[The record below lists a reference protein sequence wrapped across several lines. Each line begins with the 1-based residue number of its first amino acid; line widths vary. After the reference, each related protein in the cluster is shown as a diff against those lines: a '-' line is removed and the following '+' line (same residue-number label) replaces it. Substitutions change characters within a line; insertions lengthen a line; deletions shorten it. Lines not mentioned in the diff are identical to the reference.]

1 MLTEFGRDGSIVGQ
15 QIHGVGAEMTQ
26 TGQSLSETSTAISD
40 TSESLSEI
48 GETLTDTGRQ
58 ATAAGENLSEAG
70 DQAQK
75 TGDKFSETGD
85 KVKKSGDKVADL
97 GKKFTDTGN
106 KIKGVGENLTSIGG
120 TLTRNVTLP
129 LAGAGAAAIK
139 VAADFDSG
147 MSKVQAISGATGE
160 DLDKLRDKA
169 REMGSKTKFSA
180 SEAADAM
187 SYMAMAGWKTG
198 DMLDGIEG
206 IMNLAA
212 ASGED
217 LATTSDIVTD
227 ALTAFGLKAKDSG
240 HFSDILAA
248 ASSNANTKVSGISAE
263 DTAEAVG
270 LMANAGIKG
279 SQAGTS
285 LRSILTRLATDAG
298 ASSKSLGALGVLTK
312 ELGVDFYDANGKVRD
327 FGDILNDARKQ
338 WKTLSEEDASR
349 FAKKIAGEEGISAWL
364 SMMNAAPEDIAKL
377 SGAISNCDG
386 AAEKMAATMQNNL
399 KGQLTVLKS
408 QAEELAIGFGTQ
420 LMPVAQDLVGLAS
433 SAMQGFSGLNDG
445 TKKLIIYAG
454 LAAAAMGPLTTGI
467 GSVVTAGGKLVST
480 VGTMATAFSTAGGGI
495 AGVGSALTA
504 VIGPAGLALLAIGGV
519 AAVGIALYK
528 DLHRGSEALDEFN
541 KKMEEAKDSAGE
553 IDEITESLKN
563 LEEARLSNYST
574 QSEEINSVEN
584 LRKKLK
590 DLVDKNGKLI
600 GSKEELKNVVK
611 QLNEKGFIVELNKT
625 GTLITNYKTLIG
637 EIDNYVQQK
646 KAQTMLDSLEPE
658 YQNAL
663 KEKARYYSIY
673 VKNLAEMNELQKKLN
688 DDEYLAGLSVKEY
701 KALCDTYNQLAENAS
716 NAFSQYQSSCEVID
730 AYDKS
735 MAAIAKG
742 DYETATTILSGYY
755 EDLGS
760 VMKKKGDYAKEEQ
773 EKAITELS
781 SQFIQQIQAYGAAMQ
796 TGNEAV
802 ISDAKTY
809 LEQAAG
815 ELEKAG
821 LKLPEGFIQGVESGS
836 IGAEEAVATI
846 SKLPKEAAEKAA
858 QESDAAIETLSNEFA
873 VQMQNYGEAVKNGM
887 NDQSEQILAQIS
899 TTALSLR
906 EHGVE
911 LPEGFIQG
919 IKDGSI
925 GAEEAINTVN
935 DLCDKIVNEVK
946 MLPNGMSL
954 EAVNACLQMA
964 ATFEAEGKAVPQE
977 TAEMAE
983 KILAEFDDLPDDAK
997 EQIKNTCAG
1006 MLNELEAANPELYAA
1021 AEANGDSYISAFKRK
1036 MGIASPS
1043 KVMQEMGNN
1052 TIEGLILGMNAK
1064 KDSAVS
1070 TITGIMQ
1077 SMVTAAGS
1085 VSFTG
1090 IGGNVVSGILS
1101 GLNDKAPS
1109 LMSRARSLATGIAG
1123 VIGGALRINS
1133 PSKVMIPMGQA
1144 VAEGMEVGLLNGAG
1158 SLYETA
1164 SAISLET
1171 AEALGGIS
1179 SRGLNYASAHS
1190 MNYGDRLD
1198 RLLDAVERLADS
1210 QTTME
1215 IDGRPFGRLV
1225 REYV

>member
-1 MLTEFGRDGSIVGQ
+1 MAINAGTIESHLILNMSQFQTGLQTASAMLTEFGRDGSIVGQ

-26 TGQSLSETSTAISD
+26 TGQSLSETSNAISD
-40 TSESLSEI
+40 TSESLSEV
-48 GETLTDTGRQ
+48 GETLIDTSRQ
-58 ATAAGENLSEAG
+58 ATTAAENLSDAG

-129 LAGAGAAAIK
+129 LAGAGAAALT
-139 VAADFDSG
+139 VAANFDEG
-147 MSKVQAISGATGE
+147 MGKVQAISGATGE

-227 ALTAFGLKAKDSG
+227 ALTAFGLKASDSA

-248 ASSNANTKVSGISAE
+248 ASSNANTNVSLMGETFKYVAPVAGALGISAE

-298 ASSKSLGALGVLTK
+298 ASSKSLGALGVLTE
-312 ELGVDFYDANGKVRD
+312 ELGVEFYDANGKVRD
-327 FGDILNDARKQ
+327 FGDILKDARKQ

-433 SAMQGFSGLNDG
+433 SAVQGFSGLNDG
-445 TKKLIIYAG
+445 TKKFIVYAG
-454 LAAAAMGPLTTGI
+454 LAAAAAGPLTSVI
-467 GSVVTAGGKLVST
+467 GSVTSG
-480 VGTMATAFSTAGGGI
+480 VGSMITTLSGAATAFSAAGGGA
-495 AGVGSALTA
+495 AGLGAAITSI
-504 VIGPAGLALLAIGGV
+504 IGPAGWVVLGLGAVTAAGVALYAATRDANKGTRELGEAFKGAAEGAKTFYDEVQNGGSVNVTSSFSSELNSGINMNDLQQKITNTQQKITDIIEKASKERRKLTKKDIKELKKYYDDLKKLHEEQSKYYANNLTALVQAVNDGLELNEESAQEILKQGKANMDAALKAEEQAHNDRITAIEKIYKDDEAARKKAIAQENADYAKHKEEIKSAFADLTSAVTNGYAEQNLAEDEFYQKMKQYNADVEAENKRHADKIAEIRENANNQYEDQGAALLAEETQHT
-519 AAVGIALYK
+519 AA
-528 DLHRGSEALDEFN
+528 
-541 KKMEEAKDSAGE
+541 M
-553 IDEITESLKN
+553 
-563 LEEARLSNYST
+563 
-574 QSEEINSVEN
+574 
-584 LRKKLK
+584 
-590 DLVDKNGKLI
+590 
-600 GSKEELKNVVK
+600 
-611 QLNEKGFIVELNKT
+611 
-625 GTLITNYKTLIG
+625 
-637 EIDNYVQQK
+637 
-646 KAQTMLDSLEPE
+646 
-658 YQNAL
+658 
-663 KEKARYYSIY
+663 
-673 VKNLAEMNELQKKLN
+673 
-688 DDEYLAGLSVKEY
+688 
-701 KALCDTYNQLAENAS
+701 
-716 NAFSQYQSSCEVID
+716 
-730 AYDKS
+730 
-735 MAAIAKG
+735 
-742 DYETATTILSGYY
+742 
-755 EDLGS
+755 EDLQNQFGLNLKS
-760 VMKKKGDYAKEEQ
+760 VNSE
-773 EKAITELS
+773 
-781 SQFIQQIQAYGAAMQ
+781 
-796 TGNEAV
+796 V
-802 ISDAKTY
+802 ISDQLGLLATLQSSHGEITAENQEFINQFIRCYDSLPEDVRKDMDETVAAMNLTGRGGEAIDSVSALCGDIMTTFDSGLVPKAHAIGEEVSEKFADGVDDGKGNAAK
-809 LEQAAG
+809 AG
-815 ELEKAG
+815 EE
-821 LKLPEGFIQGVESGS
+821 
-836 IGAEEAVATI
+836 
-846 SKLPKEAAEKAA
+846 
-858 QESDAAIETLSNEFA
+858 
-873 VQMQNYGEAVKNGM
+873 
-887 NDQSEQILAQIS
+887 LA
-899 TTALSLR
+899 
-906 EHGVE
+906 
-911 LPEGFIQG
+911 
-919 IKDGSI
+919 
-925 GAEEAINTVN
+925 
-935 DLCDKIVNEVK
+935 
-946 MLPNGMSL
+946 
-954 EAVNACLQMA
+954 
-964 ATFEAEGKAVPQE
+964 
-977 TAEMAE
+977 
-983 KILAEFDDLPDDAK
+983 
-997 EQIKNTCAG
+997 
-1006 MLNELEAANPELYAA
+1006 
-1021 AEANGDSYISAFKRK
+1021 
-1036 MGIASPS
+1036 
-1043 KVMQEMGNN
+1043 
-1052 TIEGLILGMNAK
+1052 
-1064 KDSAVS
+1064 DSAVKPMS
-1070 TITGIMQ
+1070 APEPKAEAKKGGEETADAYNSGIENKKPDAKKSGENLASAAVKPMGAPTPKADAKRSGQGLVTSMTDGMDEKKPTAIT
-1077 SMVTAAGS
+1077 TAGKLMTEMHTKMGS

-1179 SRGLNYASAHS
+1179 SPGLNYANVHS

-1198 RLLDAVERLADS
+1198 RLLDAVEKLADS

>member
-1 MLTEFGRDGSIVGQ
+1 MAINAGTVTAFLTLDTNRFNAGMESANAQFKALRDENITTAEKIQ
-15 QIHGVGAEMTQ
+15 GVGGALT
-26 TGQSLSETSTAISD
+26 T
-40 TSESLSEI
+40 I
-48 GETLTDTGRQ
+48 G
-58 ATAAGENLSEAG
+58 S
-70 DQAQK
+70 
-75 TGDKFSETGD
+75 
-85 KVKKSGDKVADL
+85 
-97 GKKFTDTGN
+97 
-106 KIKGVGENLTSIGG
+106 

-129 LAGAGAAAIK
+129 LVGAGAAAIK

-147 MSKVQAISGATGE
+147 MSKVAAISGATGDE
-160 DLDKLRDKA
+160 LQKLRDKA
-169 REMGSKTKFSA
+169 REMGAKTKFSA

-198 DMLDGIEG
+198 EMLDGVEG

-227 ALTAFGLKAKDSG
+227 ALTAFGLKASDSA

-248 ASSNANTKVSGISAE
+248 ASSNANTNVSLMGETFKYVAPVAGALGISAE

-298 ASSKSLGALGVLTK
+298 ASSKSLGALGVLTE
-312 ELGVDFYDANGKVRD
+312 ELGVEFYDANGKVRD
-327 FGDILNDARKQ
+327 FGDILKDARKQ
-338 WKTLSEEDASR
+338 WKSLSEEDASR

-386 AAEKMAATMQNNL
+386 AAGKMAATMQNNL

-408 QAEELAIGFGTQ
+408 QAEELAIGFGTE
-420 LMPVAQDLVGLAS
+420 LMPVAQDLVGVAS
-433 SAMQGFSGLNDG
+433 SAVQAFSGLDDG
-445 TKKLIIYAG
+445 TKKFIVYAG

-541 KKMEEAKDSAGE
+541 KKMEEAKDSAEE

-611 QLNEKGFIVELNKT
+611 QLNEKGFTVELNKT

-646 KAQTMLDSLEPE
+646 KAQAMLDSLEPE

-663 KEKARYYSIY
+663 KEKAKYYANY
-673 VKNLAEMNELQKKLN
+673 VENLAEMNELQKKLN

-781 SQFIQQIQAYGAAMQ
+781 AQFIQQIQAYGAAMQ

-821 LKLPEGFIQGVESGS
+821 LKLPDGFIQGVESGS

-1070 TITGIMQ
+1070 TINGIMQ

-1171 AEALGGIS
+1171 AETLGSIS
-1179 SRGLNYASAHS
+1179 TRGVNLSGVHS
-1190 MNYGDRLD
+1190 TNYGDRLD
-1198 RLLDAVERLADS
+1198 RLLDAVEKLADS

>member
-1 MLTEFGRDGSIVGQ
+1 MINAGTITAWLT
-15 QIHGVGAEMTQ
+15 
-26 TGQSLSETSTAISD
+26 LD
-40 TSESLSEI
+40 TNRFNAGMESANSQLKAWK
-48 GETLTDTGRQ
+48 DD
-58 ATAAGENLSEAG
+58 NLS
-70 DQAQK
+70 
-75 TGDKFSETGD
+75 
-85 KVKKSGDKVADL
+85 L
-97 GKKFTDTGN
+97 GE
-106 KIKGVGENLTSIGG
+106 KIKGVGGALTTIGG

-129 LAGAGAAAIK
+129 LVGAGAAALT
-139 VAADFDSG
+139 VAANFDEG

-160 DLDKLRDKA
+160 DLEKLRNKA

-180 SEAADAM
+180 TEAADAM

-198 DMLDGIEG
+198 EMLDGIEG

-227 ALTAFGLKAKDSG
+227 ALTAFGLKAKDSA

-248 ASSNANTKVSGISAE
+248 ASSNANTNVSLMGETFKYVAPVAGALGISAE

-298 ASSKSLGALGVLTK
+298 ASSKSLGALGVLTE
-312 ELGVDFYDANGKVRD
+312 ELGVEFYDANGKVRD
-327 FGDILNDARKQ
+327 FGDILKDARKQ
-338 WKTLSEEDASR
+338 WKSLSEEDASR

-408 QAEELAIGFGTQ
+408 QAEELAIGFGTE
-420 LMPVAQDLVGLAS
+420 LMPVAQDLVGVAS
-433 SAMQGFSGLNDG
+433 SAVQAFSGLDDG
-445 TKKLIIYAG
+445 AKKFIVYAG
-454 LAAAAMGPLTTGI
+454 LAAAAAGPLTTGI

-504 VIGPAGLALLAIGGV
+504 VIGPAGWAVLAIGAVAAAGV
-519 AAVGIALYK
+519 AIYK

-541 KKMEEAKDSAGE
+541 KKMDEAKESAKE
-553 IDEITESLKN
+553 IDEITESLKK
-563 LEEARLSNYST
+563 LEESRYSNYST
-574 QSEEINSVEN
+574 QTEEVNTVEH
-584 LRKKLK
+584 LKKRLTE
-590 DLVDKNGKLI
+590 LVDENGKLI
-600 GSKEELKNVVK
+600 GSKDELKSVIK
-611 QLNEKGFIVELNKT
+611 QLNEKGFTVELNKT
-625 GTLITNYKTLIG
+625 GDLITNYKTLTG
-637 EIDNYVQQK
+637 EIDKYVQQK
-646 KAQTMLDSLEPE
+646 KAQAMLDSLEPE

-663 KEKARYYSIY
+663 KEKANYYSNY

-688 DDEYLAGLSVKEY
+688 DNEYLAGLSVKEY
-701 KALCDTYNQLAENAS
+701 KALCDAYNQLAEDAN

-742 DYETATTILSGYY
+742 DYETATNLLSGYY
-755 EDLGS
+755 EDLANTI
-760 VMKKKGDYAKEEQ
+760 KKSGDYAKEEQ
-773 EKAITELS
+773 AKAITELS
-781 SQFIQQIQAYGAAMQ
+781 TQLIQQIQAYGAAMQ

-836 IGAEEAVATI
+836 IGAEEAVAMI

-1043 KVMQEMGNN
+1043 KVMQEMGKN
-1052 TIEGLILGMNAK
+1052 TIEGFRLGMEDEKPNAER
-1064 KDSAVS
+1064 S
-1070 TITGIMQ
+1070 ITGIME
-1077 SMVTAAGS
+1077 SMVTAAGA

-1090 IGGNVVSGILS
+1090 IGGGIVSGILK
-1101 GLNDKAPS
+1101 GMNDKKPS
-1109 LMSRARSLATGIAG
+1109 LITTAAGFAASAVAAAKRALG
-1123 VIGGALRINS
+1123 INS
-1133 PSKVMIPMGQA
+1133 PSRVMMEVGRFT
-1144 VAEGMEVGLLNGAG
+1144 AEGMEQGLKQGSR

-1164 SAISLET
+1164 SAISDET
-1171 AEALGGIS
+1171 AEALSGIS
-1179 SRGLNYASAHS
+1179 SHRVSLSGAHS
-1190 MNYGDRLD
+1190 TNYGDRLD